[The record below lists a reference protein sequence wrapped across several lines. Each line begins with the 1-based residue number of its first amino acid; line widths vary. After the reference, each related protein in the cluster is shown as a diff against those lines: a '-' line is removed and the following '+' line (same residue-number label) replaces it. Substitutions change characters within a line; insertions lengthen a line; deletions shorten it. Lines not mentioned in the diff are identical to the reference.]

1 MADPNLI
8 VSQLQFGEQIY
19 ELKDKAGRE
28 AITGAQEAITG
39 AQEAITGLQEAI
51 TGIKETLTGGIIQ
64 TVNGISGTDVV
75 LTGENIALNKST
87 GTSIDEYL
95 TNRDEVIAGAFN
107 DLNTALTGANTQIS
121 AVSGTVNSLS
131 GTVNSLSGTVNTLS
145 STVDNLSGTVSGV
158 GVKVD
163 EVSGTVSSVSGT
175 VNTLSGTVDNL
186 SGTVSGVGVKVDEV
200 SGTVSSVSGT
210 VNTLSGTVDNLSGTV
225 NNLSGTVDTL
235 KTAMNVSGSVQAGQY
250 VTNVTQ
256 ENGVISVTK
265 GGITS
270 SNVTRTATEGISGTT
285 VEEALTQLDS
295 KINMANSGSLVT
307 MVSGVPGS
315 EDEDYNTVLKRY
327 TFSQNGNTIGTINI
341 PKDLVVTAGTIV
353 VAGDG
358 QNDTENISG
367 ATAGD
372 KYLKLTIAN
381 QTAPVYIN
389 VKDLVDVYTVETGAT
404 EVQLALSNSNELSA
418 TLVSGSVAKSKLAS
432 DVQTSLGKADTAV
445 QSINGVPQN
454 PTGGDVTIYGTDIAL
469 NDSNAT
475 SLTQAITGVQADIT
489 RMTGATGTVL
499 TSVSYVT
506 GSEQLTFSSATIGS
520 LLS

>member
-1 MADPNLI
+1 MADPKLI

-75 LTGENIALNKST
+75 LTGEDIALDKST
-87 GTSIDEYL
+87 GTSIATYL

-107 DLNTALTGANTQIS
+107 DLNTALTGANTQIG

-131 GTVNSLSGTVNTLS
+131 GTVNSLSGTVNS
-145 STVDNLSGTVSGV
+145 LSGTVSGV

-163 EVSGTVSSVSGT
+163 EVSGTVSS
-175 VNTLSGTVDNL
+175 L
-186 SGTVSGVGVKVDEV
+186 
-200 SGTVSSVSGT
+200 SGT

-270 SNVTRTATEGISGTT
+270 SDVTRTATEGITGTT

-315 EDEDYNTVLKRY
+315 EDDDYNTVLKRY

-341 PKDLVVTAGTIV
+341 PKDLVVTAGEVV

-432 DVQTSLGKADTAV
+432 DVQTSLGKADTAI
-445 QSINGVPQN
+445 QTINGVPADK
-454 PTGGDVTIYGTDIAL
+454 TGFTGAVTIYGTDIAL
-469 NDSNAT
+469 NYSNNT
-475 SLTQAITGVQADIT
+475 SLSQAITGVQADIT

>member
-1 MADPNLI
+1 MADPKLI

-75 LTGENIALNKST
+75 LTGEDIALDKST
-87 GTSIDEYL
+87 GTSIATYL

-107 DLNTALTGANTQIS
+107 DLNTALTGANTQIG

-131 GTVNSLSGTVNTLS
+131 GTVNSLSGTVNS
-145 STVDNLSGTVSGV
+145 LSGTVSGV

-163 EVSGTVSSVSGT
+163 EVSGTVSS
-175 VNTLSGTVDNL
+175 L
-186 SGTVSGVGVKVDEV
+186 
-200 SGTVSSVSGT
+200 SGT

-270 SNVTRTATEGISGTT
+270 SDVTRTATEGITGTT

-315 EDEDYNTVLKRY
+315 EDDDYNTVLKRY

-341 PKDLVVTAGTIV
+341 PKDLVVTAGKVV

-432 DVQTSLGKADTAV
+432 DVQTSLGKADTAI
-445 QSINGVPQN
+445 QTINGVPADK
-454 PTGGDVTIYGTDIAL
+454 TGFTGAVTIYGTDIAL
-469 NDSNAT
+469 NYSNNT
-475 SLTQAITGVQADIT
+475 SLSQAITGVQADIT

>member
-145 STVDNLSGTVSGV
+145 S
-158 GVKVD
+158 
-163 EVSGTVSSVSGT
+163 
-175 VNTLSGTVDNL
+175 TVDNL

>member
-1 MADPNLI
+1 MADPKLI

-75 LTGENIALNKST
+75 LTGEDIALDKST
-87 GTSIDEYL
+87 GTSIATYL

-107 DLNTALTGANTQIS
+107 DLNTALTGANTQIG

-131 GTVNSLSGTVNTLS
+131 GTVNSLSGTVNS
-145 STVDNLSGTVSGV
+145 LSGTVSGV

-163 EVSGTVSSVSGT
+163 EVSGTVSSLSGT

-200 SGTVSSVSGT
+200 SGTVSSLSGT

-270 SNVTRTATEGISGTT
+270 SDVTRTATEGITGTT

-315 EDEDYNTVLKRY
+315 EDDDYNTVLKRY

-341 PKDLVVTAGTIV
+341 PKDLVVTAGEVV

-432 DVQTSLGKADTAV
+432 DVQTSLGKADTAI
-445 QSINGVPQN
+445 QTINGVPADK
-454 PTGGDVTIYGTDIAL
+454 TGFTGAVTIYGTDIAL
-469 NDSNAT
+469 NYSNNT
-475 SLTQAITGVQADIT
+475 SLSQAITGVQADIT